1 MRLGVRYLADSNRRT
16 RFCRPLPSHSAKVP
30 WFCECKGRVFFLN
43 EQIIYKFFWF
53 ILFCGGFFRT
63 FVRFLI
69 QIYMSFLGNLIWII
83 FGGLF
88 LSLGYLILGLFYCCT
103 IVGIPVGVQL
113 FKLAGL
119 ALHPFGCDVEPR
131 GGSLGAGSIVLNIL
145 WIIFGG
151 LEMALA
157 HLSLGLVFCVTIV
170 GIPFGI
176 QHFKL
181 ALLALLPFGNT
192 VR

>member
-1 MRLGVRYLADSNRRT
+1 M
-16 RFCRPLPSHSAKVP
+16 
-30 WFCECKGRVFFLN
+30 
-43 EQIIYKFFWF
+43 
-53 ILFCGGFFRT
+53 
-63 FVRFLI
+63 
-69 QIYMSFLGNLIWII
+69 
-83 FGGLF
+83 
-88 LSLGYLILGLFYCCT
+88 SLGYLFLGLLYCIT

-119 ALHPFGCDVEPR
+119 ALHPFGLDVEPR
-131 GGSLGAGSIVLNIL
+131 NGSLGAGSILLNVV

-157 HLSLGLVFCVTIV
+157 HLSLGLIFCITII
-170 GIPFGI
+170 GIPFGM

>member
-1 MRLGVRYLADSNRRT
+1 
-16 RFCRPLPSHSAKVP
+16 
-30 WFCECKGRVFFLN
+30 
-43 EQIIYKFFWF
+43 
-53 ILFCGGFFRT
+53 
-63 FVRFLI
+63 
-69 QIYMSFLGNLIWII
+69 MSFLGNLIWII

-119 ALHPFGCDVEPR
+119 ALHPFGRDVEPR
-131 GGSLGAGSIVLNIL
+131 GGSLGAGSIVLNII

-151 LEMALA
+151 LEMAVA
-157 HLSLGLVFCVTIV
+157 HLGLGIAFCVTIV
-170 GIPFGI
+170 GIPFGM

>member
-1 MRLGVRYLADSNRRT
+1 
-16 RFCRPLPSHSAKVP
+16 
-30 WFCECKGRVFFLN
+30 
-43 EQIIYKFFWF
+43 
-53 ILFCGGFFRT
+53 
-63 FVRFLI
+63 
-69 QIYMSFLGNLIWII
+69 MSFLGNLIWII
-83 FGGLF
+83 FGGL
-88 LSLGYLILGLFYCCT
+88 LMSLGYMFLGLLYCIT

-119 ALHPFGCDVEPR
+119 SLCPFGRNVKPR
-131 GGSLGAGSIVLNIL
+131 DGSLGAGSILLNVV

-157 HLSLGLVFCVTIV
+157 HLSIGLIFCITII

-181 ALLALLPFGNT
+181 AVLALLPFGNT
-192 VR
+192 AR

>member
-1 MRLGVRYLADSNRRT
+1 
-16 RFCRPLPSHSAKVP
+16 
-30 WFCECKGRVFFLN
+30 
-43 EQIIYKFFWF
+43 
-53 ILFCGGFFRT
+53 
-63 FVRFLI
+63 
-69 QIYMSFLGNLIWII
+69 MSFLGNLIWII

-88 LSLGYLILGLFYCCT
+88 MALGYLLCGLLYCCT

-113 FKLAGL
+113 FKLASL
-119 ALHPFGCDVEPR
+119 SLCPFGRDVEPR
-131 GGSLGAGSIVLNIL
+131 GDSLGAGFIVLNII
-145 WIIFGG
+145 WIVFGG

-157 HLSLGLVFCVTIV
+157 HLGLGLVFCLTIV
-170 GIPFGI
+170 GIPFGM